1 MPRGDE
7 PLGLVANQ
15 FLFENDRLKMWHLD
29 LQPGESSDWHVHDLD
44 YVTVVVEPGKL
55 LREWEDGSTCQ
66 PAHTQFFIVETD
78 DYNKL
83 YELFRPFL
91 GIAKADIS
99 PVRDLDE
106 IENPLGHVNFTRKHG
121 AHRRCR

>member
-44 YVTVVVEPGKL
+44 YVTVVVEPAKL
-55 LREWEDGSTCQ
+55 LREWEDGST
-66 PAHTQFFIVETD
+66 D
-78 DYNKL
+78 
-83 YELFRPFL
+83 EL
-91 GIAKADIS
+91 
-99 PVRDLDE
+99 
-106 IENPLGHVNFTRKHG
+106 ENPLGHVNFTRKHG
-121 AHRRCR
+121 AHRVTNVGTTHYRNALAELKE